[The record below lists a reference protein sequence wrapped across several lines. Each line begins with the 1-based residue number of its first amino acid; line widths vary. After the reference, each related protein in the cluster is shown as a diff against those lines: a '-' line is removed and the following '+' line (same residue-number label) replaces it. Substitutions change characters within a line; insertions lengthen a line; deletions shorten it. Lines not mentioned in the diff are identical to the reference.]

1 MQVGAMLHRKVIVL
15 LLVRLCAALRPTLNL
30 GVTAKA
36 LVDTYA
42 QYRAEASVAPLEE
55 FVAAAVAAFRD
66 GCALD
71 EGCPLDVVH
80 MEVDLAEDDTLAADR
95 AARRDWL
102 RTVRCTL
109 DSLNDDKSPPI
120 DALAERVTNVVAEA
134 SAHGLQLDRRI
145 AAAPVDEEASA
156 VPVDHLVLLTLRAWC
171 HHEGEENE
179 PGAT

>member
-1 MQVGAMLHRKVIVL
+1 MLHRKVIVL
-15 LLVRLCAALRPTLNL
+15 LLLRYSTALRPTLNL

-71 EGCPLDVVH
+71 EGCPLDVVL

-109 DSLNDDKSPPI
+109 DSLNDDAAPI
-120 DALAERVTNVVAEA
+120 DALAGRVTTVVAEA

-145 AAAPVDEEASA
+145 AAAPIDEEASA